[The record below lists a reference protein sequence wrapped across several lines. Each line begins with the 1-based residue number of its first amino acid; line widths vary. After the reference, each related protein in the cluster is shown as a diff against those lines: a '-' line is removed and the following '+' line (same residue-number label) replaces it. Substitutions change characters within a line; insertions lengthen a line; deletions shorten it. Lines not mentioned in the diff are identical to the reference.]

1 MEENGKNQL
10 LPFAKDG
17 EYKVDLFKDKGVR
30 KVFDHGEWWFAVKDV
45 LEALIDTTDGSRYA
59 RDLRAKDSGL
69 DSRWSEITR
78 MLEHGTNGG
87 RQQTTFINIEGIFRL
102 MQSVPSGKA
111 EAFKKW
117 LAKVGFERIQEIQ
130 NPELAIKRAMVLYRA
145 KGYTDEWIE
154 ARIQNKVS
162 RAQLEDEWNRRGI
175 TEPVQYAVLTDA
187 ISVESFGITT
197 QQHKAIKGLKGQSLR
212 DNMTPIELTLTTLGE
227 QATKEIA
234 KTRNARGMPQNIE
247 AAKAGGNIA
256 KVARLQL
263 EDATKSPVV
272 SKQNYLTERQR
283 QNAHLPEGVND
294 VVKKIVGAK
303 KPHGEKTG

>member
-1 MEENGKNQL
+1 MKENTTK
-10 LPFAKDG
+10 PFSFAQDG
-17 EYKVDLFKDKGVR
+17 EFKTDLFKDKGVR
-30 KVFDHGEWWFAVKDV
+30 KVFDHGEWWFSVKDV
-45 LEALIDTTDGSRYA
+45 LEILIDTTDGNRYA
-59 RDLRAKDSGL
+59 RDLRNRDGEL
-69 DSRWSEITR
+69 ESRWAEITR
-78 MLEHGTNGG
+78 VFEHGSNGG

-130 NPELAIKRAMVLYRA
+130 NPELAIKRAMILYKA
-145 KGYTDEWIE
+145 KGYADEWIE

-162 RAQLEDEWNRRGI
+162 RAQLEEEWKKRGI
-175 TEPVQYAVLTDA
+175 TEPMQYALLTDA
-187 ISVESFGITT
+187 ISIESFGITT
-197 QQHKAIKGLKGQSLR
+197 QKHKEIKNLKSQSLR

-234 KTRNARGMPQNIE
+234 KTRNAHGMPQNIE

-263 EDATKSPVV
+263 EDATKTSII

-283 QNAHLPEGVND
+283 QNASLSEDVRK
-294 VVKKIVGAK
+294 VVKKIVKGK
-303 KPHGEKTG
+303 EN